1 MDNKNE
7 IMKKYNLFLKAKKIK
22 IFSGTFSILLLIS
35 FFITWKSNLK
45 VLSISMLILSIVLIV
60 IFIMFWFT
68 AKPMKKHILNL
79 IEENKTDGN
88 KKL

>member
-7 IMKKYNLFLKAKKIK
+7 IMKKYNLFLKAKKMK
-22 IFSGTFSILLLIS
+22 LFSGTLSVLFLFS
-35 FFITWKSNLK
+35 FFITWKYDHK
-45 VLSISMLILSIVLIV
+45 VLSISMLILSIVLIA

-68 AKPMKKHILNL
+68 ARPMQKHILNL

-88 KKL
+88 